1 MAFSSS
7 RGRAIVLTLAF
18 GTLCGLDNLTL
29 LASSLSA
36 LLLPYLLQLLA
47 SCSASNPPG
56 LKTFAFVLLYANM
69 PLPQIATG
77 LSSNATF
84 STWLSVPTL
93 VIAAQSSLTAVLPA
107 PPFHASFFVQKHHI
121 LLYNLFPCLFT
132 VCFLLL
138 GYMLHECLE
147 YYRCSIDILNV
158 EWVCEWTVVKQ
169 MKVV

>member
-29 LASSLSA
+29 LASSLLA
-36 LLLPYLLQLLA
+36 LLLPYLLQPLA
-47 SCSASNPPG
+47 SCSALNPPG

-107 PPFHASFFVQKHHI
+107 PLCCQVPFIKATTATSCLGSSQSCLRIYIYVHTCVCVCMNVCVFF
-121 LLYNLFPCLFT
+121 
-132 VCFLLL
+132 FL
-138 GYMLHECLE
+138 
-147 YYRCSIDILNV
+147 
-158 EWVCEWTVVKQ
+158 VKW
-169 MKVV
+169 